1 MHRKGLVLAVVAVL
15 VLALGVPALAGG
27 LGVPNGVQADRGGS
41 ITLRVQTFV
50 GRVECVRDSDLP
62 RYELVCPVYPIRP
75 EAGLSR
81 PDRPLPPVGAV
92 RYVLLLPGPV
102 YRPVTEAARPD
113 AKGLLPL
120 VRVKGALV
128 YVPGPRGMA
137 EAIVVQG
144 VEFVGR

>member
-1 MHRKGLVLAVVAVL
+1 MRRKGLVLAAAA
-15 VLALGVPALAGG
+15 VLALVLGLPALAGG
-27 LGVPNGVQADRGGS
+27 LGVPSGAQAGNGGS
-41 ITLRVQTFV
+41 ITLPLRTFI

-81 PDRPLPPVGAV
+81 PPIGAA
-92 RYVLLLPGPV
+92 RYILLLPGPV
-102 YRPVTEAARPD
+102 YRPVAEAARPD
-113 AKGLLPL
+113 ARGMLPL

-137 EAIVVQG
+137 GAIVVQG
-144 VEFVGR
+144 VEFVGRQ